1 MMADFV
7 VPQHSAVMERLK
19 RRIEL
24 FRRHHSSCEN
34 RYENTA
40 MERLE
45 MERQQTFAL
54 HQRCLQTKAK
64 RSNKHRQPPAASVDP
79 GGQRG
84 TGSGGSSAELADGGN
99 GTPGEQSRN
108 STLIALQETVKRK
121 LDNASSPLGR
131 DQINGFNDYPTSK
144 KACVE
149 DALSGLN
156 GVSNSTV
163 PPRSPLDTKH
173 NVSTDSMVLNGNH
186 RAPGSEHN
194 GTSRTDNGAARGSEF
209 DFRLKEM
216 KREPVDDILPC
227 ILPTGGA
234 NGNNSLFPDLNLND
248 QDWSEIMEE
257 FNRSVPYEEI
267 QELFSDGFGD
277 RKDPDILSGGA
288 TQSLMPDLASVKTE
302 FSPTTAAFDQD
313 SCTGS
318 PQMRPTSSVPPLH
331 TNSPVTAPVT
341 STASSPAHP
350 VPQLSQQPPIQS
362 ARPLQNHLPGPPK
375 DLSPA
380 QQLQQLAAREQQRAQ
395 ILQSQQ
401 QHVVPKQPQQ
411 KPQQQQTVKFHQQ
424 PNHPSSWPQNAPT
437 QSQLGGTFGLEKP
450 TSPSL
455 YPQDFPNPKTLLI
468 PGQQPNKGSPK
479 AGTPAGYMQSGG
491 HGNMLSHSAAPT
503 GPLSH
508 LANPGAQAAMLDY
521 SNTKPLS
528 HYEAGMPGAPR
539 GPLNTQNQNKQ
550 TQAFLNL
557 MRHQQLQKQRP
568 TGMNFRPTHLQHA
581 QDSGSYPTAAHVP
594 GPGNT
599 MTPQPSG
606 NNIPGNHGNAVYMKQ
621 QQQMQLM
628 SQQQK
633 QFIQRQMMAEQ
644 EKQRQQQEQ
653 QLQRHLTRPPP
664 QYQDQQSQQAQQN
677 PFQQQQQ
684 VSQFTGATPCL
695 AQQHPSGFTEHNISG
710 ASQPIGNVNSLSGP
724 APGAQ
729 RMFPQT
735 QGMMGMSVGQSA
747 IPAPGAPSG
756 ASQADMNLSS
766 CGGGLDV
773 QQVMYSSMSMHPSHP
788 NQQRPPVSAM
798 SAAYRQS
805 VLAAQQQAHLK
816 NQPNAALLKQQQQQ
830 QQQQQQLAR
839 LPNSMPNAMANNM
852 GAAMPTSMPNSI
864 QGSMPTQT
872 QPWQQQPQQ
881 HPGLQQGMGAPLG
894 SANGGNPAGF
904 AKSGFHMQSRMAKL
918 PNNALFPQSGMG
930 NNVAGRALV
939 GMNPAHM
946 IPNMNQ
952 QRTNNPAMGQ
962 QLPPPNQQAPQ
973 QRQPQAPPQTQQVL
987 PDLGHFRQSQTGQ
1000 VPNRTAG
1007 LQCNQSYQLNRTA
1020 NQQLQFGYSSQSG
1033 GSLTGF
1039 PGETDLVDSLLKD
1052 QSTQEWMD
1060 DLDELLA
1067 SQ

>member
-7 VPQHSAVMERLK
+7 VPRHSAVMERLR

-45 MERQQTFAL
+45 MDRQQTL
-54 HQRCLQTKAK
+54 TMHQRCLQTKAK
-64 RSNKHRQPPAASVDP
+64 RSNKHRQPPAASSDP
-79 GGQRG
+79 AGQRG
-84 TGSGGSSAELADGGN
+84 SGSGGSGADGGS

-108 STLIALQETVKRK
+108 NTLIALQETVKRK
-121 LDNASSPLGR
+121 LENAGSPLGR
-131 DQINGFNDYPTSK
+131 DQVNGFSDGYTPSK

-149 DALSGLN
+149 DTLSGLN
-156 GVSNSTV
+156 GVSNGTV
-163 PPRSPLDTKH
+163 PPLSPLDTKH
-173 NVSTDSMVLNGNH
+173 NVITDSMVPNGNH
-186 RAPGSEHN
+186 RAPGSEHS
-194 GTSRTDNGAARGSEF
+194 GTGITDNGATRGSEC

-216 KREPVDDILPC
+216 KQEPVDDILPC
-227 ILPTGGA
+227 ILPTGGS

-257 FNRSVPYEEI
+257 FNRSVPYEDI

-277 RKDPDILSGGA
+277 RKDPDLPSGGA
-288 TQSLMPDLASVKTE
+288 AQSLMPPDLASIKTE
-302 FSPTTAAFDQD
+302 FSPATVTSAFDQD

-318 PQMRPTSSVPPLH
+318 PQVRPTSSGPPLH
-331 TNSPVTAPVT
+331 TNSPVTAPAT
-341 STASSPAHP
+341 ATASSPVLP
-350 VPQLSQQPPIQS
+350 VPQLPQQSPIQS
-362 ARPLQNHLPGPPK
+362 SRPLQNHLLPGPPK

-380 QQLQQLAAREQQRAQ
+380 QQLQQLAAQQQRAQ

-411 KPQQQQTVKFHQQ
+411 KPQQHQAVKFHQQ

-455 YPQDFPNPKTLLI
+455 YPQDFPNPKTLLMS
-468 PGQQPNKGSPK
+468 GQQPNKGSPK

-491 HGNMLSHSAAPT
+491 HGNMLSHPAAPS

-508 LANPGAQAAMLDY
+508 PANPGAQAAMLDY

-539 GPLNTQNQNKQ
+539 GPPNTQNQNKQ
-550 TQAFLNL
+550 NQAIVNL
-557 MRHQQLQKQRP
+557 MQHQLQKQRS
-568 TGMNFRPTHLQHA
+568 TGMNFRPAHLQHA
-581 QDSGSYPTAAHVP
+581 QESASYSTASHVP

-606 NNIPGNHGNAVYMKQ
+606 NSIPGNHGNAAYMKQ
-621 QQQMQLM
+621 QQQMQM
-628 SQQQK
+628 MNQQQK
-633 QFIQRQMMAEQ
+633 QFLQRQMMAEQ

-664 QYQDQQSQQAQQN
+664 QYQDQQSQQAQPN

-684 VSQFTGATPCL
+684 VSQFTGAAPCL

-710 ASQPIGNVNSLSGP
+710 ASQPIGNVNSGN
-724 APGAQ
+724 Q
-729 RMFPQT
+729 QMFTQM
-735 QGMMGMSVGQSA
+735 QGMMGMSVGQNA
-747 IPAPGAPSG
+747 VPAPGAPPA
-756 ASQADMNLSS
+756 ASQADMSLPS
-766 CGGGLDV
+766 CAGGLDV
-773 QQVMYSSMSMHPSHP
+773 QQVLYSNMPMHPSHP
-788 NQQRPPVSAM
+788 NQQRTPVSAM
-798 SAAYRQS
+798 SAAYRQNI
-805 VLAAQQQAHLK
+805 LAAQQQAHLK
-816 NQPNAALLKQQQQQ
+816 NQPNTALMKQ

-839 LPNSMPNAMANNM
+839 LPNSMPNAMANNIST
-852 GAAMPTSMPNSI
+852 AMPTSMPTSI
-864 QGSMPTQT
+864 QGALPTQT
-872 QPWQQQPQQ
+872 QPWQQQQPQQ
-881 HPGLQQGMGAPLG
+881 HPGLQQGMGA
-894 SANGGNPAGF
+894 GGNPAGF
-904 AKSGFHMQSRMAKL
+904 ANSGFHMQSRMAKL
-918 PNNALFPQSGMG
+918 PNNGPFPQGGMG
-930 NNVAGRALV
+930 NSAAGRALV
-939 GMNPAHM
+939 GMNTAQM

-973 QRQPQAPPQTQQVL
+973 QGQPQAPLQTQQVL
-987 PDLGHFRQSQTGQ
+987 PDLGPFSQSQTGQ
-1000 VPNRTAG
+1000 VPNRTVG
-1007 LQCNQSYQLNRTA
+1007 LQCNQAYQLNRTA
-1020 NQQLQFGYSSQSG
+1020 NQQLQFSYNTQSG

-1039 PGETDLVDSLLKD
+1039 PGETDLVDSLLKN

-1067 SQ
+1067 SHQ